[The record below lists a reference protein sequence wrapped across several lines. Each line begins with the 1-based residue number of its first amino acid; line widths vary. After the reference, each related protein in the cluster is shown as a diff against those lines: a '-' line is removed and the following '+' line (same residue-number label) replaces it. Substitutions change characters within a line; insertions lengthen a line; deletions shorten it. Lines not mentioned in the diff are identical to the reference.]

1 MFFTDKS
8 PLPHPNLIS
17 PAFPSV
23 FLRLLVSENSAAVKE
38 EKLSLKTYMPS
49 VFRPRA
55 FFFTRTQYFFL
66 TVVCSLSP
74 RPLSL
79 SLDCFRLFRF
89 FSSRRKTFGFKK
101 TFLKSH
107 MACDF
112 IVYNIGKNLRR
123 FYFLMKKQ
131 PSIPEQPY
139 QIRRP
144 KKAGK
149 TLLLFSFFEKT
160 FGTLRP
166 IPAGRN
172 QKV

>member
-1 MFFTDKS
+1 MFLTDKS

-38 EKLSLKTYMPS
+38 KKLLLKTFTPS

-89 FSSRRKTFGFKK
+89 FSSRRKTVGFRK

-107 MACDF
+107 
-112 IVYNIGKNLRR
+112 IVDETVLDPFAGSGTTSLAA
-123 FYFLMKKQ
+123 MK
-131 PSIPEQPY
+131 
-139 QIRRP
+139 
-144 KKAGK
+144 
-149 TLLLFSFFEKT
+149 L
-160 FGTLRP
+160 
-166 IPAGRN
+166 GRN
-172 QKV
+172 SIGYENRCQSYADTGITSKGSFRIEHDTQRETPDGYSFE

>member
-1 MFFTDKS
+1 MFLTDKS

-38 EKLSLKTYMPS
+38 EKLLLKTFTPS
-49 VFRPRA
+49 VFQPRA
-55 FFFTRTQYFFL
+55 F
-66 TVVCSLSP
+66 SLPARNTFSL
-74 RPLSL
+74 RLHALYLHVLYCL

-89 FSSRRKTFGFKK
+89 FSSRRKTVGFKK

-123 FYFLMKKQ
+123 FYF
-131 PSIPEQPY
+131 S
-139 QIRRP
+139 
-144 KKAGK
+144 
-149 TLLLFSFFEKT
+149 
-160 FGTLRP
+160 
-166 IPAGRN
+166 
-172 QKV
+172 